1 MGHFGSDDEEYVESN
16 VTILRTPLTMA
27 ELPPP
32 DTKRWGIRRKAA
44 VVEAIRSRLMTE
56 EDACRR
62 YGLSPEELASW
73 MKRIK
78 AHGVPGL
85 RVTRL
90 TRYRAMERECSAVR
104 EG

>member
-1 MGHFGSDDEEYVESN
+1 MGHYPSSDGGYTASN
-16 VTILRTPLTMA
+16 VRILPTAISMA
-27 ELPPP
+27 DLPPA

-44 VVEAIRSRLMTE
+44 VVQAIRSRLITE
-56 EDACRR
+56 EEACRR
-62 YGLSPEELASW
+62 YSLSPEELNIW
-73 MKRIK
+73 MKRIE

-90 TRYRAMERECSAVR
+90 TRYRAMERDCAT